1 MKKNINLIIIAVLA
15 IAVIVE
21 TIIIASGRAHM
32 IPKLENGEEAI
43 IELKDGTKYS
53 ANEIWNEI
61 KVSNGLSNLLNKI
74 DSKIL
79 DEEYKDS
86 EADTKT
92 YVQTAELSI
101 KAQYKDKDGNYD
113 EQALNDA
120 LQNYGYN
127 SLDAYLATVKS
138 NYLTNKAATDYA
150 KTLISDSDI
159 KAYYKTDIR
168 PDLTGV
174 HILVKPTATDDAS
187 LAAAKTKAE
196 NIISEIN
203 KKVKSGTKIEDAFKA
218 YDEDSDD
225 ATLYQDLG
233 TFNYTDMV
241 EDFSKAAY
249 NLKAGEM
256 SKTPVKTSYGY
267 HVILITKVGEKK
279 SLDDAKEE
287 IISALAEKKVTD
299 DSTISVTAMDKLRE
313 KYGMKIIDSEL
324 NERYKR
330 YINYQLNQKNNK

>member
-1 MKKNINLIIIAVLA
+1 
-15 IAVIVE
+15 
-21 TIIIASGRAHM
+21 M

-43 IELKDGTKYS
+43 VELKDGTKYS
-53 ANEIWNEI
+53 ATEIWNEI
-61 KVSNGLSNLLNKI
+61 KISNGLSSVLNKI

-79 DEEYKDS
+79 NEEYKDA
-86 EADTKT
+86 EADIKT

-101 KAQYKDKDGNYD
+101 KSQYKDANGNYD
-113 EQALNDA
+113 EKALTDS

-127 SLDAYLATVKS
+127 SLDEYLETVKS
-138 NYLTNKAATDYA
+138 NYLTNRAATDYA
-150 KTLISDSDI
+150 KTLITDSEI
-159 KAYYKTDIR
+159 KAYYKSDIYA
-168 PDLTGV
+168 DITGV

-187 LAAAKTKAE
+187 IAAAKAKAE
-196 NIISEIN
+196 NIISDIN
-203 KKVKSGTKIEDAFKA
+203 KKVKSGTSLEDAFKA

-233 TFNYTDMV
+233 TFNYSDMV

-249 NLKAGEM
+249 ALKAGEM

-279 SLDDAKEE
+279 SLEDAKEE
-287 IISALAEKKVTD
+287 IVTALAEKKVND
-299 DSTISVTAMDKLRE
+299 DKTISVSAMDKLRE

-330 YINYQLNQKNNK
+330 YINYQLNNKNN

>member
-21 TIIIASGRAHM
+21 TIVIASGRAHM

-43 IELKDGTKYS
+43 VELKDGTKYS
-53 ANEIWNEI
+53 ATEIWNEI
-61 KVSNGLSNLLNKI
+61 KISNGLSSVLNKI

-79 DEEYKDS
+79 NEEYKDA
-86 EADTKT
+86 EADIKT

-101 KAQYKDKDGNYD
+101 KSQYKDANGNYD
-113 EQALNDA
+113 EKALTDS

-127 SLDAYLATVKS
+127 SLDEYLETVKS
-138 NYLTNKAATDYA
+138 NYLTNRAATDYA
-150 KTLISDSDI
+150 KTLITDSEI
-159 KAYYKTDIR
+159 KAYYKSDIYA
-168 PDLTGV
+168 DITGV

-187 LAAAKTKAE
+187 IAAAKAKAE
-196 NIISEIN
+196 NIISDIN
-203 KKVKSGTKIEDAFKA
+203 KKVKSGTSLEDAFKA

-233 TFNYTDMV
+233 TFNYSDMV

-249 NLKAGEM
+249 ALKAGEM

-279 SLDDAKEE
+279 SLEDAKEE
-287 IISALAEKKVTD
+287 IVTALAEKKVND
-299 DSTISVTAMDKLRE
+299 DKTISVSAMDKLRE

-330 YINYQLNQKNNK
+330 YINYQLNNKNN